1 MVVDGGEYSVTA
13 LGNLPILG
21 SPTDTSNFLEV
32 LRLLNR
38 ETTNR
43 AADWETG
50 SGVSIWGAGDVA
62 ANPHLKSWVHTSDSY
77 EIANNAITSDDDRIY
92 VGFDHDGDGKET
104 LFRRIQ
110 NE

>member
-1 MVVDGGEYSVTA
+1 MVVDGGEYSVSA

-62 ANPHLKSWVHTSDSY
+62 ASPHLKSWVHTSDSY

-110 NE
+110 N